1 MQLFFKTL
9 LLKIDP
15 LFGGAFDG
23 HGGRGWGMDVT
34 RLEPLA
40 ELVSDSALL
49 NASQKAKAVNKLITT
64 AADSV
69 RYSP

>member
-40 ELVSDSALL
+40 ELVSDSAHLPIECIKKGKGSEQTHY
-49 NASQKAKAVNKLITT
+49 NTC
-64 AADSV
+64 
-69 RYSP
+69 